1 METGEK
7 CSLPQITYLFLT
19 AGEELTNIHK
29 QVNKKQG
36 TQKQKKKKKLTFS
49 LMKSGVCFT

>member
-36 TQKQKKKKKLTFS
+36 TQKQKKKKKN
-49 LMKSGVCFT
+49 